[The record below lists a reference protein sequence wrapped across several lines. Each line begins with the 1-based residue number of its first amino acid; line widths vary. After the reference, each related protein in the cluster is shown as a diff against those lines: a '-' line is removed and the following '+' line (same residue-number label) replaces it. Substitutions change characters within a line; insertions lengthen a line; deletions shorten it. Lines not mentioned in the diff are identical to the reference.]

1 MGRID
6 DKKRTRQARRKRI
19 RGRIFGTPEK
29 PRLSVFR
36 SSRHIYAQI
45 VDDALGAVLAS
56 ASTMDKQIRETL
68 ETGGNRDAAREVG
81 KLLADRA
88 LNKKINTVA
97 FDRGGFKYHGRVK
110 ALSEAAREGGLK
122 F

>member
-1 MGRID
+1 VGRIE

-19 RGRIFGTPEK
+19 RGRIHGTHEK

-36 SSRHIYAQI
+36 SARHIYAQI
-45 VDDALGAVLAS
+45 VDDAMGSVLAS
-56 ASTMDKQIRETL
+56 ASTMDRQIRETL
-68 ETGGNRDAAREVG
+68 ETGGNMDAAREVG

-88 LNKKINTVA
+88 INKKIETVA
-97 FDRGGFKYHGRVK
+97 FDRGGFKFHGRVK
-110 ALSEAAREGGLK
+110 ALAEAAREGGLK